1 MSKYFTVNMD
11 ERGLGD
17 LLEQFGLSEKEIDT
31 YLAILERGEA
41 KASEIAAEADVSK
54 RYVYS
59 ISEELDERGFVEVKD
74 HEVPTKIRAVSPEDV
89 IEKLSGTLETMEP
102 ELEQRFTS
110 TEADIKQF
118 EVIKSRSTVL
128 KRIETLL
135 ERAEEEVTLI
145 LPPSLL
151 SALRPK
157 LVETVDRNVM
167 VLLLLSGPEAEKTPV
182 EELDGVASAVRSW
195 QARAPAIIT
204 VDAQFG
210 LIAPNEMLT
219 ASNSDANAISLVQRQ
234 LVPVIVGSFLGN
246 YWPIAKELYVGQQTE
261 LPRTFTSFRHA
272 VLQAALRMNQGE
284 ELTATVKGRTVSS
297 EDGLETLEGEV
308 VSVRQGLV
316 KPATNSFPVESAF
329 TVDAD
334 GEPVSVGGSG
344 AFIEDFEAETVRLS
358 VDS

>member
-1 MSKYFTVNMD
+1 MSKYFTVSMNQ
-11 ERGLGD
+11 RGLDD

-41 KASEIAAEADVSK
+41 KASDIATEADVSK

-74 HEVPTKIRAVSPEDV
+74 HEVPTKIRAISPDDV
-89 IEKLSGTLETMEP
+89 IEQLSGTLDTMQP
-102 ELEQRFTS
+102 QLEQRFTS
-110 TEADIKQF
+110 TEETIKQF

-135 ERAEEEVTLI
+135 AQAEEEVTLI

-151 SALRPK
+151 SSLRSALA
-157 LVETVDRNVM
+157 ETVDRGVM
-167 VLLLLSGPEAEKTPV
+167 VLLLLSGPETESTPV

-195 QARAPAIIT
+195 QARAPMIIT
-204 VDAQFG
+204 VDAEFG

-246 YWPIAKELYVGQQTE
+246 YWPIAKELYVGRPID
-261 LPRTFTSFRHA
+261 LPKTFTSFRHA
-272 VLQAALRMNQGE
+272 VLQAALRSTGGE
-284 ELTATVKGRTVSS
+284 TVTATVTGRTVGS
-297 EDGLETLEGEV
+297 ENGTETLEGTV

-316 KPATNSFPVESAF
+316 KPATNSFPVESAL
-329 TVDAD
+329 TIDAG
-334 GEPVSVGGSG
+334 GESVSVGGSG
-344 AFIEDFEAETVRLS
+344 AFIEDFEAETVHLE
-358 VDS
+358 